1 MNTTKMITIIKIDEI
16 KTIKNEHDYKHNK
29 KHNMIINKKIYE
41 YWWTN
46 TYNKNI
52 FHQWKYWFSFFLIT
66 CWYETDA

>member
-41 YWWTN
+41 Y
-46 TYNKNI
+46 
-52 FHQWKYWFSFFLIT
+52 
-66 CWYETDA
+66 